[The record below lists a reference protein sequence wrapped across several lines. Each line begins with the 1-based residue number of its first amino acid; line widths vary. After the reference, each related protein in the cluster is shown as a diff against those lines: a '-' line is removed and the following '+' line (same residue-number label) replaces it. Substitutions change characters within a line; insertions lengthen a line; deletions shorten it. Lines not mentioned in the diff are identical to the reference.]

1 MHLRHIRLQVRTAH
15 RLSADKSQSQQNDR
29 DMYPRTGL
37 GWDPRSITAPM
48 DCEWCGCKTHASVR
62 GKRTLVWHS
71 SNPKVNKYIHTY
83 FYLSIYLSI
92 KLASYLCLSVCLSIY
107 PRSTSTCI
115 CRVWV
120 CVILHV
126 HMEITCITI
135 TTYHHMMMKNN
146 YWNNAII
153 PSSKIFGKV
162 AAIWFKGR
170 GAVSFWT
177 WAGKYDSHAMKLGIS
192 HGTKNNYI
200 NESIQYPSL

>member
-92 KLASYLCLSVCLSIY
+92 KLASYLCLSVCLSI
-107 PRSTSTCI
+107 PDLH
-115 CRVWV
+115 
-120 CVILHV
+120 LHV
-126 HMEITCITI
+126 YAACGCVWFYMYTWKSHVSRSLRIITWWWRTTI
-135 TTYHHMMMKNN
+135 GTTLSSHLQKSLAKSRPSDSRGVGRYHFGLEPENMIVMP
-146 YWNNAII
+146 WN
-153 PSSKIFGKV
+153 
-162 AAIWFKGR
+162 
-170 GAVSFWT
+170 
-177 WAGKYDSHAMKLGIS
+177 L
-192 HGTKNNYI
+192 
-200 NESIQYPSL
+200 E